1 MAVSYHSGLKTQ
13 PLLECFHLRLLRLD
27 LNIVDMEEIFVILA
41 LIISIVLHEMAHG
54 YAANWL
60 GDPTARLQGR
70 LSANPLVHLDPIG
83 SIIVPAFLFFSSAGI
98 LFGWAK
104 PVPYNPYNLS
114 DQKYGEAKVAAA
126 GPAMNIAIAV
136 LFGLLVRFSGDI
148 GLSSSFVSL
157 ASYIV
162 YINILLACFNMIPL
176 PPLDGSKIIVAFL
189 PYGAQQK
196 YRELT
201 MLVERYGIF
210 ATFAFI
216 FIFINIMWKP
226 FSELVSVIFKFI
238 TGMQGF

>member
-1 MAVSYHSGLKTQ
+1 
-13 PLLECFHLRLLRLD
+13 
-27 LNIVDMEEIFVILA
+27 
-41 LIISIVLHEMAHG
+41 
-54 YAANWL
+54 
-60 GDPTARLQGR
+60 
-70 LSANPLVHLDPIG
+70 
-83 SIIVPAFLFFSSAGI
+83 
-98 LFGWAK
+98 
-104 PVPYNPYNLS
+104 
-114 DQKYGEAKVAAA
+114 
-126 GPAMNIAIAV
+126 
-136 LFGLLVRFSGDI
+136 
-148 GLSSSFVSL
+148 
-157 ASYIV
+157 
-162 YINILLACFNMIPL
+162 MIPL